1 MRHLFYIEEFVN
13 LYARVCCGKNYY
25 KLYPIFYNNFVNEI
39 LLSRKKDIRNSRII
53 YKTFEFLEQ
62 DHYKLEE
69 LYFLF
74 KVSFSKM
81 IILIIFLS
89 FY

>member
-1 MRHLFYIEEFVN
+1 MREFV
-13 LYARVCCGKNYY
+13 VGKIIINYIQY
-25 KLYPIFYNNFVNEI
+25 FIIILLMHI

-74 KVSFSKM
+74 KESFSKM

>member
-1 MRHLFYIEEFVN
+1 MQ
-13 LYARVCCGKNYY
+13 
-25 KLYPIFYNNFVNEI
+25 I

-74 KVSFSKM
+74 KESFSKM
-81 IILIIFLS
+81 IILIYLFIYLVYFINKCYILSIFI
-89 FY
+89 

>member
-1 MRHLFYIEEFVN
+1 MREFV
-13 LYARVCCGKNYY
+13 VGKIIINYIQY
-25 KLYPIFYNNFVNEI
+25 FIIILLMQI

-74 KVSFSKM
+74 KVIFSKM